1 MPRAQLR
8 MRPPPR
14 IAGRAEPGG
23 CSAIAAPWLRCRG
36 IQLHEHRLAD
46 RAGPARALADA
57 TIYELPEQPA
67 RGPVDAASGC
77 RQSSCNL
84 VSGPR
89 QAARISGCWSFSANS
104 YRPGSAERP
113 AVAPQSEASG
123 TKSGRFDQTHLIASG
138 GELAAL
144 IALHDNTTP
153 GFDADHPG
161 TNPAKSGRLQHLD
174 NITGLQIQLHL
185 RKHENGEQGS
195 SNAPW
200 RT

>member
-1 MPRAQLR
+1 MKRARTIAGAGVLLVV
-8 MRPPPR
+8 PPPDTDAHR
-14 IAGRAEPGG
+14 SGREQG
-23 CSAIAAPWLRCRG
+23 CSACCQKPGADGLCARCEWARLKTQQSFRNPGRPAADPGTGQQSQPLG
-36 IQLHEHRLAD
+36 SA
-46 RAGPARALADA
+46 AL
-57 TIYELPEQPA
+57 
-67 RGPVDAASGC
+67 
-77 RQSSCNL
+77 QS
-84 VSGPR
+84 
-89 QAARISGCWSFSANS
+89 AAREQAWHESGLTRLF
-104 YRPGSAERP
+104 YRTGSGARP
-113 AVAPQSEASG
+113 AMAQQTGASG
-123 TKSGRFDQTHLIASG
+123 TKSGRFNQTDLVASG

-161 TNPAKSGRLQHLD
+161 THPAKSGRLQHLD